1 MRMVENPTGFFENT
15 FINNL
20 GNSKLNYLGDLKNWC
35 IFKKLILCSGIRRIL
50 TLFWSVCLVRVGRL
64 GKTVPS
70 VSSWF
75 ALFALLFVQNLTQFD
90 IHFPD
95 NVGRLG
101 NKNTLIAKLQ
111 FYLISS
117 LCLQYVLNLKL
128 NEMYTQRSN
137 FRCIIW

>member
-1 MRMVENPTGFFENT
+1 M
-15 FINNL
+15 
-20 GNSKLNYLGDLKNWC
+20 
-35 IFKKLILCSGIRRIL
+35 ILCSGIRRIL

-117 LCLQYVLNLKL
+117 LCLCTKLKIKRNVYPAFLFYVHYLIVFSGFESVTLCVSRI
-128 NEMYTQRSN
+128 EISVQMHHSYTFHSWQARQ
-137 FRCIIW
+137 ILI